1 LLDNWNTF
9 IFFTVIAILAAS
21 VTSLSS
27 TSTKAVC
34 TFVGEAL
41 NLGKHQPT
49 QPAHLAFLAVWGCSL
64 CGMDNDLETLLNST
78 LEEFPEKDVEN
89 QEFLKQ
95 FSQNIQIQESVKGTI
110 DSIRS
115 EKDQPQEENIDSLLD
130 NLSSLMDNGELD
142 SLLTNVMDQIVSKDL
157 LYEPMKDLAS
167 KYPEFLLK
175 SKNTVQQEEYSRFEE
190 QFRIVNEIISVY
202 DNENDAVKVLKL
214 MQDVILNLLN

>member
-1 LLDNWNTF
+1 
-9 IFFTVIAILAAS
+9 
-21 VTSLSS
+21 
-27 TSTKAVC
+27 
-34 TFVGEAL
+34 
-41 NLGKHQPT
+41 
-49 QPAHLAFLAVWGCSL
+49 
-64 CGMDNDLETLLNST
+64 MDNDLETLLNST

>member
-1 LLDNWNTF
+1 M
-9 IFFTVIAILAAS
+9 
-21 VTSLSS
+21 SS

-49 QPAHLAFLAVWGCSL
+49 QPAHLALLAVWGCLL